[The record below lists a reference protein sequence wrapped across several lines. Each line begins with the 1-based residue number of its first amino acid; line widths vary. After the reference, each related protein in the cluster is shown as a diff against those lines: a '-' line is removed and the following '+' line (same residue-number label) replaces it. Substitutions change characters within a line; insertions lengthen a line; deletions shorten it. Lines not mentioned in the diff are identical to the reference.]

1 MIETIMPTESFPSP
15 ELVGQFRQFGELG
28 PTYKIVSPIRPIEND
43 DWLLLIQIAETGE
56 KIEYRY
62 SRADKDPVAH

>member
-1 MIETIMPTESFPSP
+1 MQTESFPSP

-28 PTYKIVSPIRPIEND
+28 PAYKIVSPIRPIEND

-56 KIEYRY
+56 EIEYRY
-62 SRADKDPVAH
+62 SRAEKDPVAH

>member
-1 MIETIMPTESFPSP
+1 MIETIMQTESFPSP

-62 SRADKDPVAH
+62 SRADKGPVAH

>member
-1 MIETIMPTESFPSP
+1 MQTESFPSP
-15 ELVGQFRQFGELG
+15 ELVGQFPQFGELG

>member
-1 MIETIMPTESFPSP
+1 MQTESFPSP

-56 KIEYRY
+56 KIEYQNTLISICGVFRY
-62 SRADKDPVAH
+62 V

>member
-1 MIETIMPTESFPSP
+1 MIETIMQTESFPSP